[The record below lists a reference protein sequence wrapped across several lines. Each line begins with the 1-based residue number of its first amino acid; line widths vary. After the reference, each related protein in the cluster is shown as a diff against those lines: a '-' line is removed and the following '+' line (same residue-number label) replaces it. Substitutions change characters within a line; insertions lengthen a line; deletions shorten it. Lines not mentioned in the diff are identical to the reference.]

1 MFSRSRTGLYK
12 QNLLLNKRRNAV
24 DHLCVFFFSD
34 KCLLLEALFRLA
46 MAQAAFSSGPISSEL
61 EESKSCSPE
70 SISIF
75 EDAFKCI
82 FEFVN
87 SAT

>member
-1 MFSRSRTGLYK
+1 MFSRRRTGLYK
-12 QNLLLNKRRNAV
+12 QNLLLNKRRNAM

-34 KCLLLEALFRLA
+34 KCLLLEALFRLVT
-46 MAQAAFSSGPISSEL
+46 AQAAFSSGPTSSER
-61 EESKSCSPE
+61 EESKSCSSE
-70 SISIF
+70 SISIS

-82 FEFVN
+82 FELAN